1 MKYLV
6 LIVLIVLIVCISE
19 VTDTYLRYKF
29 EKERKKDD
37 RN

>member
-1 MKYLV
+1 MKYL
-6 LIVLIVLIVCISE
+6 VLIVLIVCISE